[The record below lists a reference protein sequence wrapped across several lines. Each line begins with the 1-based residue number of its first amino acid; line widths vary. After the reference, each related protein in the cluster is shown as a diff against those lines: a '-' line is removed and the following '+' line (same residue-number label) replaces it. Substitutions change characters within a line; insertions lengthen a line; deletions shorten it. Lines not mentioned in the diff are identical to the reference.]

1 MDMFNFLFILIIA
14 AFIAMLFVNIFFR
27 VKIFKVYKYLVQ
39 NRVQFDSSHFFNR
52 KKLQEEIISKFPQH
66 QKEIESFIGLIH
78 QSVQLASVL
87 IIIIIAFGFLLM
99 RYR

>member
-1 MDMFNFLFILIIA
+1 MFNFLFILIVA
-14 AFIAMLFVNIFFR
+14 AFIAMLFINIFFR

-52 KKLQEEIISKFPQH
+52 KKLDEEVLSKFPQH

-78 QSVQLASVL
+78 KSVHLASVL
-87 IIIIIAFGFLLM
+87 IFIIVAFGLLLM